1 MFRSLSILL
10 VFLAVSAQA
19 EAASNKWRKV
29 WKVSLVVMASA
40 NFADAASS
48 YGHIETNPIL
58 ASANGRFGNKALALK
73 GGIGTGVVVVAEIL
87 IRHKMIRTESERLKV
102 DKAAAIVNFAV
113 AGGFSAAA
121 IHNRK

>member
-10 VFLAVSAQA
+10 VFLVVSAQA

-29 WKVSLVVMASA
+29 WKLSLVVMVSA

-48 YGHIETNPIL
+48 YGRAESNPML
-58 ASANGRFGNKALALK
+58 ASANGRFGRKALALK
-73 GGIGTGVVVVAEIL
+73 VGVGAGLVVVEFL
-87 IRHKMIRTESERLKV
+87 FYHKRPVFEVER
-102 DKAAAIVNFAV
+102 AASIVNFAV

-121 IHNRK
+121 IHNIHNRK

>member
-10 VFLAVSAQA
+10 IFLAVSAQA

-29 WKVSLVVMASA
+29 WKLSLVVMASA

-58 ASANGRFGNKALALK
+58 ASANGRFGRKGLALK
-73 GGIGTGVVVVAEIL
+73 VGVGAGLVVVEFL
-87 IRHKMIRTESERLKV
+87 LHHKRPVFEVER
-102 DKAAAIVNFAV
+102 AAAIVNFAV

-121 IHNRK
+121 IHNIHNRK